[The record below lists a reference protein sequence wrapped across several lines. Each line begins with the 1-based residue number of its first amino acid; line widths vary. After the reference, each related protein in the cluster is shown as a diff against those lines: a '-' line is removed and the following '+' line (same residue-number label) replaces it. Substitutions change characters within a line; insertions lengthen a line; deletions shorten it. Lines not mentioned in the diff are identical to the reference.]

1 MENGHGWGL
10 GGWGDKDMYAQNPE
24 NFDKIQISW
33 KI

>member
-1 MENGHGWGL
+1 MDMYREG
-10 GGWGDKDMYAQNPE
+10 GDKDMYAQNPE

>member
-1 MENGHGWGL
+1 MAMY
-10 GGWGDKDMYAQNPE
+10 GGGGDKDMYAQNPE